1 MKNYT
6 YIWKIRHLS
15 PKYLLTRMFN
25 FKNIS
30 IIILIFV
37 LSLNLLLDFSFVTN
51 NFGKNLREFT
61 FNYIVPFKNIGNLEK
76 KIEEL
81 ENINRQ
87 KLAATIQVD
96 EKNIND
102 LEENIQ
108 KIIELLESG
117 KVQRDLVYEQ
127 NISYLSKIKIGMP
140 FSYQNS
146 NNIKLNKLI
155 SKFYRSFYGNIDVID
170 SRSKLLRDKFAIPLF
185 TNASLS
191 E

>member
-1 MKNYT
+1 MIN
-6 YIWKIRHLS
+6 L
-15 PKYLLTRMFN
+15 
-25 FKNIS
+25 KNIS
-30 IIILIFV
+30 IIILIFI

-61 FNYIVPFKNIGNLEK
+61 FKYVVPFKNIGNLEK

-108 KIIELLESG
+108 KINKEKIFISG
-117 KVQRDLVYEQ
+117 ARQIFV
-127 NISYLSKIKIGMP
+127 NA
-140 FSYQNS
+140 FNS
-146 NNIKLNKLI
+146 LNNIKLL
-155 SKFYRSFYGNIDVID
+155 
-170 SRSKLLRDKFAIPLF
+170 
-185 TNASLS
+185 TT
-191 E
+191 